1 MTKERRRAAFL
12 DRDGTIIRDA
22 EYLASPD
29 GVELLD
35 GAADAV
41 RRLNEAR
48 IPVVVVTNQSGIA
61 RGYLDDDDFARVTAR
76 LDELLAAQHARI
88 DATYMC
94 PHHPDFDRA
103 CECRKPGTL
112 LYRRAADALGLS
124 LAGSWFVGDRW
135 RDVVP
140 AVELHG
146 LGFLIES
153 AYSDIPEVARSK
165 DRIAVVPSLADAVT
179 RIVNGSGHEEDR

>member
-1 MTKERRRAAFL
+1 MTGAARRAAFL

-29 GVELLD
+29 GVDLLD

-41 RRLNEAR
+41 RRLNEAQ

-61 RGYLDDDDFARVTAR
+61 RGYLSDVDFGRVTTR
-76 LDELLAAQHARI
+76 LDELLASQHARI

-112 LYRRAADALGLS
+112 LYRRAAEALGLS

-135 RDVVP
+135 RDVTP
-140 AVELHG
+140 ALELG
-146 LGFLIES
+146 GRGFLIES
-153 AYSDIPEVARSK
+153 EYSDVTSITRSFDRVIPVT
-165 DRIAVVPSLADAVT
+165 SLADAVT
-179 RIVNGSGHEEDR
+179 HILTELAQEAGR